1 MKAKEI
7 LNKIQIRLEELA
19 SWSADGETLNYLDV
33 YQILNEIRE
42 ELWQNKN

>member
-1 MKAKEI
+1 MEAEEI
-7 LNKIQIRLEELA
+7 LNKIQTRLEELA

-42 ELWQNKN
+42 EL